1 MSTVI
6 SEGLEKNCKFPRGFY
21 KNSDFPR
28 GSSGKPFPRGSKI
41 SNLVNRV
48 VWILN
53 GMALGLPLVKQK

>member
-1 MSTVI
+1 LRKTVNFQGGSTKIVNFQG
-6 SEGLEKNCKFPRGFY
+6 GL
-21 KNSDFPR
+21 
-28 GSSGKPFPRGSKI
+28 PFPRGSKI

>member
-1 MSTVI
+1 M
-6 SEGLEKNCKFPRGFY
+6 EPCQQLFPRGLRKTVNFQGFY
-21 KNSDFPR
+21 KNSE
-28 GSSGKPFPRGSKI
+28 FPRGSKI